1 LTALLDP
8 MHEKLSKL
16 LSSGIEGILSKF
28 LTNHC
33 NSEIKKL
40 AQMTKNHIKMAEKFE
55 EILIEKCK
63 SLGNKM
69 NSYFS
74 KGARTFKRNM
84 IKPTLNAATQYSVK
98 VGGGQE
104 ATIHTMISAVRL
116 SRVEL
121 KTTEAELVYLLDKL
135 VRIEEMDVTA
145 EKWRDAAQT
154 WMSLIN
160 LRAQLK
166 AERSIAVIDCIASD
180 ERVLEALSAAKAL
193 LHSIGGSNTIV
204 SKISN
209 EPGRHIRDNGY
220 RYQRTIRQEIA
231 QIQKIRE
238 FQVLLI
244 SFIGTAIAS
253 AFIALFN
260 YLFRF
265 AGDAFISW
273 WQLPLI
279 MIGGIMGMFMIIG
292 FTVSCCRCQGNG
304 CRRSGERRKKY
315 N

>member
-1 LTALLDP
+1 LQDIFIIYNDDLEAGRKKIKSVSEVLTALLDP

-40 AQMTKNHIKMAEKFE
+40 AQMTKNRIKMAEKFE

-69 NSYFS
+69 NAYFP
-74 KGARTFKRNM
+74 KGTFKRNM

-135 VRIEEMDVTA
+135 VKIEEMDVTA

-160 LRAQLK
+160 LGPQLN
-166 AERSIAVIDCIASD
+166 AERSIAVINCIASD
-180 ERVLEALSAAKAL
+180 EMVLYALSAAKAL
-193 LHSIGGSNTIV
+193 RYSIGGSNTIV
-204 SKISN
+204 SILSN
-209 EPGRHIRDNGY
+209 EPGRHIRENGY
-220 RYQRTIRQEIA
+220 RYQRTIRQEIV
-231 QIQKIRE
+231 QIQKICR

-244 SFIGTAIAS
+244 SFIVYFLKCTVVH
-253 AFIALFN
+253 
-260 YLFRF
+260 
-265 AGDAFISW
+265 
-273 WQLPLI
+273 
-279 MIGGIMGMFMIIG
+279 
-292 FTVSCCRCQGNG
+292 FTNS
-304 CRRSGERRKKY
+304 
-315 N
+315 

>member
-1 LTALLDP
+1 
-8 MHEKLSKL
+8 LSKL

-40 AQMTKNHIKMAEKFE
+40 AQIPKKYFKMAEKFDK
-55 EILIEKCK
+55 ILIEKCG

-69 NSYFS
+69 NAYFP
-74 KGARTFKRNM
+74 KGTFKRNM
-84 IKPTLNAATQYSVK
+84 IKSTLSAATKYSVK
-98 VGGGQE
+98 VGGGKFI
-104 ATIHTMISAVRL
+104 IHTMISAARL
-116 SRVEL
+116 SWVEL

-135 VRIEEMDVTA
+135 VKIEEMDVTA

-160 LRAQLK
+160 LRAELK
-166 AERSIAVIDCIASD
+166 AERSIAVINCIASD
-180 ERVLEALSAAKAL
+180 EKVLDALSAAKAL
-193 LHSIGGSNTIV
+193 LYSIGGSNTIV
-204 SKISN
+204 YILSN
-209 EPGRHIRDNGY
+209 EPGRHIRENGY

-244 SFIGTAIAS
+244 SIIGTAIAS

-260 YLFRF
+260 YLYRF

-279 MIGGIMGMFMIIG
+279 MICGIMGLLMILSII
-292 FTVSCCRCQGNG
+292 VWCCSNVR
-304 CRRSGERRKKY
+304 RRSGEWGRKKY

>member
-1 LTALLDP
+1 
-8 MHEKLSKL
+8 
-16 LSSGIEGILSKF
+16 
-28 LTNHC
+28 
-33 NSEIKKL
+33 
-40 AQMTKNHIKMAEKFE
+40 MTKNRIKMAEKFE

-69 NSYFS
+69 NAYFP
-74 KGARTFKRNM
+74 KGTFKRNM
-84 IKPTLNAATQYSVK
+84 IKSTLSAATQYSVK

-104 ATIHTMISAVRL
+104 ATIQTMISAVRL

-121 KTTEAELVYLLDKL
+121 KTTEAELDYLLDKL
-135 VRIEEMDVTA
+135 VKIEEMDVTV

-160 LRAQLK
+160 LMAQLK
-166 AERSIAVIDCIASD
+166 AERSIAVINCIASD
-180 ERVLEALSAAKAL
+180 EKVLDALSAAKAL

-204 SKISN
+204 SILSN
-209 EPGRHIRDNGY
+209 EPGRHIRENGY

-265 AGDAFISW
+265 AGDAFNSW

-279 MIGGIMGMFMIIG
+279 MIGGIMGLFMIIG
-292 FTVSCCRCQGNG
+292 ITVSCCRCQGNG
-304 CRRSGERRKKY
+304 CRRSGERGRKQY